1 MSMHFT
7 ETERDLAAGGV
18 LTIDLAALRHNYRT
32 IAARVAPA
40 RASAV
45 VKADAYGLGADKA
58 APAFHAAGCR
68 DFFVAHLGEA
78 IALKPS
84 LPADATLYVLNG
96 LQPGAEAAAARENI
110 VPVLNSLEQ
119 VENWRSLAKSLGRTL
134 PALLQIDTGM
144 SRLGLPAKE
153 LDRLV
158 ADPSL
163 LDGIDVRYIMSHLAC
178 GDEPENPANAAQLTA
193 MKAALGRLPKAPVAF
208 ANSGGSFLGHG
219 YHFNLARPGVALYGV
234 GPAGGG
240 IRPVLTL
247 SARVIQVREIEAGVA
262 VGYGGAYVAK
272 GPMRIATIAVG
283 YADGWLRALSN
294 RGSAF
299 FGDMRLPVV
308 GRVSMDSITLDAS
321 ALPEG
326 TLKLGSLVELIGPHQ
341 TLEDVARDCDTIPYE
356 ILTALGHRYARIYV
370 DGPDK

>member
-178 GDEPENPANAAQLTA
+178 DDEPENPANAAQLTA

>member
-1 MSMHFT
+1 
-7 ETERDLAAGGV
+7 
-18 LTIDLAALRHNYRT
+18 
-32 IAARVAPA
+32 
-40 RASAV
+40 
-45 VKADAYGLGADKA
+45 
-58 APAFHAAGCR
+58 
-68 DFFVAHLGEA
+68 
-78 IALKPS
+78 
-84 LPADATLYVLNG
+84 
-96 LQPGAEAAAARENI
+96 
-110 VPVLNSLEQ
+110 
-119 VENWRSLAKSLGRTL
+119 
-134 PALLQIDTGM
+134 
-144 SRLGLPAKE
+144 
-153 LDRLV
+153 
-158 ADPSL
+158 
-163 LDGIDVRYIMSHLAC
+163 MSHLAC

>member
-1 MSMHFT
+1 MNRSPC
-7 ETERDLAAGGV
+7 RLSLDA
-18 LTIDLAALRHNYRT
+18 AALVHNWRLLDRMSG
-32 IAARVAPA
+32 AAACGA
-40 RASAV
+40 A
-45 VKADAYGLGADKA
+45 VKADGYGLGAREVVRRLAD
-58 APAFHAAGCR
+58 AGCR

-341 TLEDVARDCDTIPYE
+341 TLEDIAHDAGTIAYE
-356 ILTALGHRYARIYV
+356 ILTGLGDRYQRRYR
-370 DGPDK
+370 